1 MKNNKQTEQWEESP
15 VREKI
20 RSKRKKRKYKE
31 RLAVKKQ
38 VMLSAEKIQLNW
50 ERYLTEVKNNISEER
65 SSILLP
71 FLKKYE
77 ERFMMMPASSK
88 N

>member
-1 MKNNKQTEQWEESP
+1 
-15 VREKI
+15 
-20 RSKRKKRKYKE
+20 
-31 RLAVKKQ
+31 
-38 VMLSAEKIQLNW
+38 MLSAEKIQLNW

-77 ERFMMMPASSK
+77 E
-88 N
+88 

>member
-31 RLAVKKQ
+31 RLAIKKQ
-38 VMLSAEKIQLNW
+38 FFI
-50 ERYLTEVKNNISEER
+50 
-65 SSILLP
+65 
-71 FLKKYE
+71 
-77 ERFMMMPASSK
+77 
-88 N
+88 

>member
-1 MKNNKQTEQWEESP
+1 
-15 VREKI
+15 
-20 RSKRKKRKYKE
+20 
-31 RLAVKKQ
+31 
-38 VMLSAEKIQLNW
+38 MLSAEKIQSNW

-88 N
+88 NWHHSAFAGGYCDHVLRVLDGPNSLYTVWNNK